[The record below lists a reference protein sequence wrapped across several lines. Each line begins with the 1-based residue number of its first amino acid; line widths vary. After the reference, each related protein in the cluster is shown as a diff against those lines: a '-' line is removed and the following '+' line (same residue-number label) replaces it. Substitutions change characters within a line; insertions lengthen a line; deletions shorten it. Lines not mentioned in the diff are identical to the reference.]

1 MDSKNNCYAIYY
13 FPYNAH
19 ILWYFNSQTIFLSTF
34 LRFRLSY
41 KIRTILHVNQ
51 IKKTIILY
59 LFFFLRNVIYP
70 CNHWILWAIHETIS
84 YTQDYLFA
92 SIFVISFEIMLEV
105 EEELNVHVFLDI
117 PRKYHLQFHYISSI
131 NYTFFILKKLCPPV
145 GIQINHHYEQNKL
158 ALWFKF

>member
-1 MDSKNNCYAIYY
+1 MQFTIFHTTHIYY
-13 FPYNAH
+13 DISIHKRSFYLLFWDSGYR
-19 ILWYFNSQTIFLSTF
+19 IRYVQFCMLIKSKRQLSCIFF
-34 LRFRLSY
+34 
-41 KIRTILHVNQ
+41 
-51 IKKTIILY
+51 
-59 LFFFLRNVIYP
+59 FFFLRNVIYP